1 MPLKLSIEA
10 LTGLLF
16 NNAPDGI
23 ILLDFNGFILDC
35 NKSIEKIFGY
45 SKNELTGKP
54 LNEFLTEEGLCLFKE
69 KFPLLTDFQSQEED
83 IEVVRKDGEIVDVWR
98 KCIPLKDDEGN
109 FIGVLV
115 FDRVITERK
124 KTEKLIQNSEE
135 SYMSIFNNVSDAIYI
150 QDNDGKFIDVNRGTV
165 EMYGYPKEFFIG
177 KTPEFISAPGK
188 NDINKVT
195 GHTRKAFKG
204 SSQRFMFWGLRKNG
218 EIFPEDVWMNK
229 GKYFD
234 QDVVIVISRDIT
246 DRVNLEQILI
256 DAKVKAEKSDRLK
269 SAFLANMSHEIRTP
283 MNSIIGFSELLL
295 NADTE
300 EDRQEYVNIIKTS
313 GHHLLNIIN
322 DIIDISKIEAGLATL
337 TKDSFS
343 LNNELHEIKALF
355 SVHKELIKNNIDL
368 ILITSLSNEE
378 CTLNNDKTKFRQ
390 IMINLISNAI
400 KFTATG
406 QIEFGYSVV
415 SKNDNSFFKFYVKD
429 TGIGLS
435 ASEQEVIF
443 ERFRQAN
450 NTNTNMFRGTGL
462 GLAITKAFVE
472 LMDGEI
478 WVESEK
484 GKGAAFYFT
493 LPYTITTTK
502 TKFKPPEIKTD
513 IKTLYNWKGK
523 TILIVEDDAAN
534 LFILKAYL
542 QKTGVNI
549 VYVEDGKS
557 AVDTCLENKNI
568 DLVLMDI
575 KLPKMNGYD
584 ATKIIKQHRKDL
596 PIIAQTAYAMESDI
610 IKAREAGC
618 DDFISKPIYYDKLY
632 SVINKYFD

>member
-1 MPLKLSIEA
+1 
-10 LTGLLF
+10 
-16 NNAPDGI
+16 
-23 ILLDFNGFILDC
+23 
-35 NKSIEKIFGY
+35 
-45 SKNELTGKP
+45 
-54 LNEFLTEEGLCLFKE
+54 
-69 KFPLLTDFQSQEED
+69 
-83 IEVVRKDGEIVDVWR
+83 
-98 KCIPLKDDEGN
+98 
-109 FIGVLV
+109 
-115 FDRVITERK
+115 
-124 KTEKLIQNSEE
+124 
-135 SYMSIFNNVSDAIYI
+135 
-150 QDNDGKFIDVNRGTV
+150 
-165 EMYGYPKEFFIG
+165 MYGYTKEFFIG

-188 NDINKVT
+188 NDINEVI

-218 EIFPEDVWMNK
+218 EVFPEDVWMNK

-234 QDVVIVISRDIT
+234 QDVVIAVSRDIT
-246 DRVNLEQILI
+246 DRVNLEQILL
-256 DAKVKAEKSDRLK
+256 DAKVKAEESDRSK
-269 SAFLANMSHEIRTP
+269 SNFLANMSHEIRTP

-300 EDRQEYVNIIKTS
+300 EDRQEYINIIKTS

-337 TKDSFS
+337 TKNSFS
-343 LNNELHEIKALF
+343 INDELNEIKALF
-355 SVHKELIKNNIDL
+355 LVHEELIKNNIDL
-368 ILITSLSNEE
+368 ILKTSLSNEE
-378 CTLNNDKTKFRQ
+378 CTLNIDKTKFRQ
-390 IMINLISNAI
+390 IVINLISNAI
-400 KFTATG
+400 KFTANG

-415 SKNDNSFFKFYVKD
+415 SKNNNSFFKFYVKD

-435 ASEQEVIF
+435 TSEQEIIF
-443 ERFRQAN
+443 ERFRQID
-450 NTNTNMFRGTGL
+450 NTDTTVFRGTGL

-484 GKGAAFYFT
+484 GKGATFYFT

-513 IKTLYNWKGK
+513 IKTLFNWKEK
-523 TILIVEDDAAN
+523 TILIVEDDASN

-549 VYVEDGKS
+549 VCAEDGKS
-557 AVDTCLENKNI
+557 AVDMCLENKNI

-575 KLPKMNGYD
+575 KLPEMNGYD
-584 ATKIIKQHRKDL
+584 ATMLIKQHRKDL
-596 PIIAQTAYAMESDI
+596 PIIAQTAYAMVEEME
-610 IKAREAGC
+610 KCQEAGC
-618 DDFISKPIYYDKLY
+618 DDFISKPIYRDKLF